1 MPLVSNLQEA
11 RERATQFVQIGRDKP
26 ESLPR
31 PNIYYNWFYFK
42 GLNGFAPAKYIGN
55 IDDADLED
63 GGSAKSKLIKL
74 GFKKIDPEQYPTAYH
89 RWSNALGD
97 YLATIGGKIHQ
108 KVAGKSGGIF
118 LLNDEFDGLMREQEF
133 LGDASRPSDGDLE
146 SLAAELLLPP
156 KFLHEIFHLLEDK
169 RQIIFQGPPGT
180 GKTYLAR
187 KFAECLAGSSDRV
200 NLVQFHPSY
209 AYEDFVQG
217 IRPTLQDDHAGYMLN
232 NGPLLLAAKQAEREP
247 DAMHFLIIDE
257 INRGRLAN
265 VFGELYFLLEYRGEQ
280 IKLQYEPDELFAL
293 PDNLYIIGTMNTAD
307 RSIALVDLALRRRF
321 YFISFDPHE
330 EPIDELLY
338 RWLAQNAPGMEWLA
352 DVVSMANQK
361 LSVRS
366 AAIGP
371 SYFMKD
377 GLDESAVRRI
387 WTHSVMPYIEECLVG
402 EGDSLK
408 GFELDALLEE
418 QYGEEAA
425 ESQLDDESASEGA
438 TEEAGEG
445 S

>member
-11 RERATQFVQIGRDKP
+11 KERATQFVQIGRDEP
-26 ESLPR
+26 ESLEEL
-31 PNIYYNWFYFK
+31 NNYFNWFYFK

-55 IDDADLED
+55 IDNVDRE
-63 GGSAKSKLIKL
+63 GGGPAKGKLIKL
-74 GFKKIDPEQYPTAYH
+74 GFKKIEPEKYPTAYSQ
-89 RWSNALGD
+89 WINVLGD
-97 YLATIGGKIHQ
+97 YLEKLGGRINPR
-108 KVAGKSGGIF
+108 VKSKDGGIF
-118 LLNDEFDGLMREQEF
+118 LLNDEFDSLISLQGPR
-133 LGDASRPSDGDLE
+133 GDPSRPSDGDLE
-146 SLAAELLLPP
+146 SLADKLFLPP
-156 KFLHEIFHLLEDK
+156 DFLHEISHLLKDK

-187 KFAECLAGSSDRV
+187 EFAECLAGSSDRV

-217 IRPTLQDDHAGYMLN
+217 FRPTLQDGKAGFVLSD
-232 NGPLLLAAKQAEREP
+232 GPLLLAAKNAVREP

-265 VFGELYFLLEYRGEQ
+265 VFGELYFLLEYRGEE
-280 IKLQYEPDELFAL
+280 IRLQYERDRLFAL

-361 LSVRS
+361 LPVRS

-377 GLDESAVRRI
+377 GLDENMAERI
-387 WTHSVMPYIEECLVG
+387 WKHSVMPYIEECLVG

-408 GFELDALLEE
+408 DFEWNALLEE

-425 ESQLDDESASEGA
+425 ENQLDDESASEGA